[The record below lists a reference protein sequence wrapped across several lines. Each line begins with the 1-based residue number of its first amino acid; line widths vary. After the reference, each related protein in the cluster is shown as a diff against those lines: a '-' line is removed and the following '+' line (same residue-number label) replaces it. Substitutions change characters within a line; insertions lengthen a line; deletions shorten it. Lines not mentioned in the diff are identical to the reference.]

1 MRARERHPY
10 FDEALALAE
19 ALGMRPLVARCH
31 LGLGRLAR
39 RAGDAGT
46 AARHLDAATAL
57 LHELGMTY
65 WLERVDL
72 DPAGRA
78 PSLGPPG
85 AATR

>member
-1 MRARERHPY
+1 MHLDRSAPGE
-10 FDEALALAE
+10 
-19 ALGMRPLVARCH
+19 PLVARCR

-39 RAGDAGT
+39 RAGDADT
-46 AARHLDAATAL
+46 AARQLDAAAAL

-85 AATR
+85 AAAR